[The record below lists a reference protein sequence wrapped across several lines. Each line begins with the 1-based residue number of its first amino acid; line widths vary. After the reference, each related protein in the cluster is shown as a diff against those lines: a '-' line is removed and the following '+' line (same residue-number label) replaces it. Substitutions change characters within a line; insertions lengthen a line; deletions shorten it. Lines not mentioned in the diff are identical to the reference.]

1 MLFKI
6 IKIFKSNKI
15 YQLINKKLSKNN
27 KQTFLI
33 KMIIKMKIKYNKFHK
48 TNKVNKYKQNY
59 K

>member
-27 KQTFLI
+27 KQIFLI
-33 KMIIKMKIKYNKFHK
+33 LIKIKMKIKYNKFNQ
-48 TNKVNKYKQNY
+48 TNKQ
-59 K
+59 